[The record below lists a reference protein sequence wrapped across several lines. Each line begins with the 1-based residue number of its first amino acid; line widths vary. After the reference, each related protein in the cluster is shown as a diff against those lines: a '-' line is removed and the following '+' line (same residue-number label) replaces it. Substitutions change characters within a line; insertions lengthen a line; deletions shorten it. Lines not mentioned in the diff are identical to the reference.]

1 MNLLD
6 IYPSLA
12 SLTGLKP
19 PEGQLEGNDL
29 SVLMKNPDAAWNET
43 TVTTFGYKNYGVRS
57 KRYRYIVYKDG
68 TEELYDHTKDKWD
81 WDNLA
86 GNSDYAEVMEKLRK
100 EIPSHHEPSGV
111 TYKVPKLKP

>member
-1 MNLLD
+1 MSASISSLPPAARLLV
-6 IYPSLA
+6 S
-12 SLTGLKP
+12 SGRKR
-19 PEGQLEGNDL
+19 
-29 SVLMKNPDAAWNET
+29 KNPEAAWDEA

-57 KRYRYIVYKDG
+57 EQHRYIVYADG
-68 TEELYDHTKDKWD
+68 SEELYDHTKDKWE

-111 TYKVPKLKP
+111 TYKVPKRKR